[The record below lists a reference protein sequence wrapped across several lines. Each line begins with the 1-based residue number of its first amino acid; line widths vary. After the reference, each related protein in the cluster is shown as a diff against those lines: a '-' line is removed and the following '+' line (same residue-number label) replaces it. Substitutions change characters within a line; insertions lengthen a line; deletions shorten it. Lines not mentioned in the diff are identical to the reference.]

1 MIIQQKK
8 TLLKYSMIIKLTLLG
23 KVHIHSFPL
32 LPDGGGEGGRCN
44 LFGDLKDHPA
54 HRGPEVG
61 QNPNNEL

>member
-1 MIIQQKK
+1 
-8 TLLKYSMIIKLTLLG
+8 MIIKLTLLRKG
-23 KVHIHSFPL
+23 HIHSFPL